1 MEQSALVELE
11 EWLHDLI
18 NGISAAVVEYNKS
31 KE

>member
-1 MEQSALVELE
+1 MEQSAFVELE

-18 NGISAAVVEYNKS
+18 NVISAAVVEYNKS